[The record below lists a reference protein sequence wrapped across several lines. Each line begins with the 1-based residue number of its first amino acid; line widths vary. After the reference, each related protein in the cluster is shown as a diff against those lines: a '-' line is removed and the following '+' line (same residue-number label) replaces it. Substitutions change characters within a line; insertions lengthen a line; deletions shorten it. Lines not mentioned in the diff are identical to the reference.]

1 MAQRKINTDL
11 RKKGKTWLDR
21 VRAAGKRQKQW
32 MDDAA
37 KAEKAYTNEQK
48 VDGEITSDALGV
60 RYDFNILYANVET
73 IVPAVIN
80 SPPVPDI
87 RRRFNDPDP
96 VARIVADL
104 MERAIRVQIDDSRLQ
119 VELEG
124 AAQDAFLSGRGIVR
138 IRFKSEIKG
147 GETTDDELKD
157 AADDVSEV
165 RGEEPAPDDG
175 EGDGYGREQPAN
187 SANGQPQYLEN
198 ERICFEAVSW
208 KDYRHGPAKRWE
220 DRPWEAYRFC
230 IAREDQYSSFNE
242 DLIRSQLDD
251 NELKSRGESDD
262 DLTGWEIWDKKD
274 RRVCFVDDDGVVLKE
289 IDDPLGLAQFYPI
302 PQPMQPVEIVGRLT
316 PVNPFSIYRKLADE
330 LDTITKRINA
340 LVDNMRVRG
349 WYAGTAKEL
358 ENIIQL
364 NDNEFTPVA
373 EPEIWAQNG
382 GLDGA
387 IAFWPIEK
395 FIVVIKELYVAREQT
410 KQAIYEITGISDI
423 VRGQAKATETATA
436 QNIKSQWGSLR
447 IQKMQRMLER
457 HARDLFVMMSE
468 IIPSKFSRQTMEQ
481 MTGIPILPQP
491 TDTPEQLQQKMKIN
505 QLLDQRLASY
515 YRIDVESDSTIRADL
530 TRQKQEVSEFLQG
543 AGAYF
548 QAVMPLV
555 QEGALSE
562 DAAVD
567 IFAAT
572 ARMFNLGKSVE
583 DTLEKM
589 VADAKMKAQQ
599 PKKEK
604 PDPEAIKAQ
613 SEQAKL
619 ELQSQQVQMK
629 AQADQAAAAAQV
641 QIAQAKLQADLAKI
655 DADVQAKSV
664 EGQIKLQESQAKIAA
679 DQQTHQLEMEKGK
692 LELAKIMA
700 EIEKIKVGTAAT
712 VDQANAKAEQN
723 KNENDAKAKQQQTAD
738 NGNQAIT
745 QLTEMMGQFIKA
757 SSAEK
762 RIVRDPKTGKA
773 TGVQTVQA
781 DG

>member
-1 MAQRKINTDL
+1 MKSPRKIDTEL
-11 RKKGKTWLDR
+11 RRKGKTWLDR
-21 VRAAGKRQKQW
+21 VRASTKRQKNW
-32 MDDAA
+32 MDDAI
-37 KAEKAYTNEQK
+37 KAEKAYTNEEK

-147 GETTDDELKD
+147 GETSDDEIR
-157 AADDVSEV
+157 AAAEKRDGDEKVSVENDTDYA
-165 RGEEPAPDDG
+165 GGYE
-175 EGDGYGREQPAN
+175 EGDSGSSKP
-187 SANGQPQYLEN
+187 PQYLEN

-208 KDYRHGPAKRWE
+208 KDYRHGAGKRWE
-220 DRPWEAYRFC
+220 DRTWEAYRFC
-230 IAREDQYSSFNE
+230 IAREDQYESFDE
-242 DLIRSQLDD
+242 GYIKSQLDD
-251 NELKSRGESDD
+251 NEINSRKDCED
-262 DLTGWEIWDKKD
+262 DLTGWEIWDKKS
-274 RRVCFVDDDGVVLKE
+274 RKVCFIDDDGVILKE
-289 IDDPLGLAQFYPI
+289 LDDPLGLSNFYPI
-302 PQPMQPVEIVGRLT
+302 STPMQPIEVVGRLT

-340 LVDNMRVRG
+340 LVDNMRVKG

-358 ENIIQL
+358 ENIITLQ
-364 NDNEFTPVA
+364 DNEFAPVA

-382 GLDGA
+382 GLEGA
-387 IAFWPIEK
+387 IAFWPIDR
-395 FIVVIKELYVAREQT
+395 FIAALKELYVARNET

-423 VRGQAKATETATA
+423 VRGASKATETLGA
-436 QNIKSQWGSLR
+436 QEIKSQWGSLR

-457 HARDLFVMMSE
+457 CARDLFVMMSE
-468 IIPSKFSRQTMEQ
+468 IIPSKFSRETLQE
-481 MTGIPILPQP
+481 MTGIPLIPAP
-491 TDTPEQLQQKMKIN
+491 TDDPEQMQQKLAIN
-505 QLLDQRLASY
+505 NLLNRRLASY

-555 QEGALSE
+555 QQGALSE

-589 VADAKMKAQQ
+589 VADAKMRAQQ
-599 PKKEK
+599 PPQEK

-619 ELQSQQVQMK
+619 QLQSQQVQMK

-641 QIAQAKLQADLAKI
+641 QIAQAKLEADLAKI
-655 DADVQAKSV
+655 EADIQSKSV
-664 EGQIKLQESQAKIAA
+664 EGQIKLQESNAKIAA
-679 DQQTHQLEMEKGK
+679 DQQTHALEMEKGK
-692 LELAKIMA
+692 LELAKLMA
-700 EIEKIKVGTAAT
+700 EIEKIRVGAAVT
-712 VDQANAKAEQN
+712 VETANAKAEQT

-745 QLTEMMGQFIKA
+745 QLTDTISQMMKA
-757 SSAEK
+757 MNAPK
-762 RIVRDPKTGKA
+762 TIVRDPKTGKA